1 MMDNVNL
8 QLLEQVKD
16 TCPEFCAALTDGEI
30 AKFVAFT
37 RLRELGS
44 QEVVAGNG
52 EVSDRFYLVIGGAVK
67 LLHVDGEREFEVGQV
82 EPGGLVGEMSFFDKQ
97 PRTVRL
103 RARRS
108 GVRLLE
114 ISRPMYNRLRIA
126 EPYIATNLL
135 EFVVRSLDC
144 LVRHLSDENA
154 KLHKQVTGL
163 GYR

>member
-1 MMDNVNL
+1 MQNVNAH
-8 QLLEQVKD
+8 LLEQVKD
-16 TCPEFCAALTDGEI
+16 TCQEFCAALTDDEVS
-30 AKFVAFT
+30 KFVRYT
-37 RLRELGS
+37 RVRELGA
-44 QEVVAGNG
+44 QEVVADIG
-52 EVSDRFYLVIGGAVK
+52 EISDRFYLVIGGAVK
-67 LLHVDGEREFEVGQV
+67 LLQVDGEREFEVGSI
-82 EPGGLVGEMSFFDKQ
+82 EPGSLVGEMSFFDRQ

-114 ISRPMYNRLRIA
+114 INRQMYNRIRIE

-135 EFVVRSLDC
+135 EFVIRSLDF
-144 LVRHLSDENA
+144 LIRNLSDENA